1 MLTCTT
7 LVCIVREGFGNF
19 LDNCL
24 QTKLLRK
31 PYMGNLYVRFDE
43 GEGSAL
49 GRPSLLY
56 RLCESGSS
64 LPISMARQGAK
75 GISIRDRLPGAVPR
89 KGRDTRS
96 NLGFSATTENHWG
109 RKHAFGDRKV
119 TFINELLGIS

>member
-24 QTKLLRK
+24 QTKLPRK

-56 RLCESGSS
+56 RVSFFD
-64 LPISMARQGAK
+64 P
-75 GISIRDRLPGAVPR
+75 
-89 KGRDTRS
+89 
-96 NLGFSATTENHWG
+96 F
-109 RKHAFGDRKV
+109 
-119 TFINELLGIS
+119 